1 MMGKKFLIAGN
12 WKMYKNTAQSRAF
25 ILELAQTFAPVP
37 GLEVAVFPSFT
48 ALAGLRD
55 LDAKIKIGAQ
65 NMFYEEKGAFTGEIS
80 PLMLQ
85 ELVDYVLIGHSERR
99 EIFKESDDDVNK
111 KVRAALQF
119 KLSPVLCV
127 GETLQERED
136 GKTMAKIKNQLEKAV
151 QGMANYEMRKI
162 AVAYEPI
169 WAIGT
174 GRNATPAQAQE
185 VHHFIKGVW
194 QDLAPGRNLKILY
207 GGSVKPENSL
217 ELLAQDDISG
227 VLVGG
232 ASLKVEQFSA
242 IINSCVQLLNK

>member
-1 MMGKKFLIAGN
+1 MHKEYLIAGN
-12 WKMYKNTAQSRAF
+12 WKMFKTIAESREFIQALAKNFNAT
-25 ILELAQTFAPVP
+25 P
-37 GLEVAVFPSFT
+37 GLEVAVFPPFI
-48 ALAGLRD
+48 ALAGLRG

-85 ELVDYVLIGHSERR
+85 ELAEYVLLGHSERR

-111 KVRAALQF
+111 KVMAALQF
-119 KLSPVLCV
+119 NLLPVLCV
-127 GETLQERED
+127 GETLQERKA
-136 GKTMAKIKNQLEKAV
+136 GKTMAKIKNQLEQAV
-151 QGMANYEMRKI
+151 RGVEKHEMGKI
-162 AVAYEPI
+162 VVAYEPI

-174 GRNATPAQAQE
+174 GLNATPAQAQE
-185 VHHFIKGVW
+185 VHHFIKGIWREMV
-194 QDLAPGRNLKILY
+194 PGQNLKIIY

-232 ASLKVEQFSA
+232 ASLKVELFSA
-242 IINSCVQLLNK
+242 IIHNCMQLLNK

>member
-1 MMGKKFLIAGN
+1 MGKEFLIAGN
-12 WKMYKNTAQSRAF
+12 WKMYKNADQSRAF
-25 ILELAQTFAPVP
+25 ILELAQTFAPVT
-37 GLEVAVFPSFT
+37 GLEVAVFPPFT
-48 ALAGLRD
+48 ALAGLRG

-85 ELVDYVLIGHSERR
+85 GLVDYVLIGHSERR

-111 KVRAALQF
+111 KIRAALQF
-119 KLSPVLCV
+119 NLLPVLCV
-127 GETLQERED
+127 GETLQEREA

-151 QGMANYEMRKI
+151 RGVENREMSKI
-162 AVAYEPI
+162 VVAYEPI

-185 VHHFIKGVW
+185 VHHFIKGIW
-194 QDLAPGRNLKILY
+194 QEMAPGQNLKILY

-232 ASLKVEQFSA
+232 ASLKVEPFSA
-242 IINSCVQLLNK
+242 IIHSCAQLLE